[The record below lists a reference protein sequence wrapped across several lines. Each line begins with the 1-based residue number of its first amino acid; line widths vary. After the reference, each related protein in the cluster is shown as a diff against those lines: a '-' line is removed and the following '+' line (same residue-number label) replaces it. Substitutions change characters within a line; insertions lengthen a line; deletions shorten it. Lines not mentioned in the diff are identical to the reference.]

1 MHFSRANQATLLEA
15 AAGPTN
21 ATGWSRDAV
30 AFGISHQPGGD
41 LIGVI
46 VFDEFRGDDEAEL
59 AFAMF
64 DGKPLTMT
72 VIEAIR
78 HLAFH
83 PRTLDLKRLWAR
95 IAHDDARALSA
106 AIRCGFEVEYRRR
119 AGYAGGKDAIL
130 LSMDRPEPF
139 LAPATPHE
147 NRAPAREEV

>member
-1 MHFSRANQATLLEA
+1 MHFSRANQAALLEA

-30 AFGISHQPGGD
+30 AFGISRNPGGP

-46 VFDEFRGDDEAEL
+46 AFDAFRGTEAEL
-59 AFAMF
+59 AVAMF
-64 DGKPLTMT
+64 DGKPLSMT
-72 VIEAIR
+72 IIDAIK

-83 PRTLDLKRLWAR
+83 PRTLDLTRMWAR
-95 IAHDDARALSA
+95 IAADDRRALSA
-106 AIRCGFEVEYRRR
+106 AIRCGFDIATGPLRG
-119 AGYAGGKDAIL
+119 GYAGGKDAIL

-147 NRAPAREEV
+147 TRAPAREEV

>member
-1 MHFSRANQATLLEA
+1 MHFSRSNQPALLA
-15 AAGPTN
+15 AATGPTN
-21 ATGWSRDAV
+21 ATGWSDHAI

-46 VFDEFRGDDEAEL
+46 VFDEFRGEEAEL

-64 DGKPLTMT
+64 DGRPLSMT

-83 PRTLDLKRLWAR
+83 PRTLNLKRLWAR
-95 IAHDDARALSA
+95 IAADDRRALSA

-130 LSMDRPEPF
+130 LSMDRPEPV
-139 LAPATPHE
+139 LAPATPSDHSAQ
-147 NRAPAREEV
+147 APEQV